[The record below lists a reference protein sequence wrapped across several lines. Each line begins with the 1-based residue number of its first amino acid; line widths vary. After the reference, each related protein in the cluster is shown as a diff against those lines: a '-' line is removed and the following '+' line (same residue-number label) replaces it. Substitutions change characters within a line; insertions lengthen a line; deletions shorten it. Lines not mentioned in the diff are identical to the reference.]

1 MLIFETENAA
11 GFEVLQDGEII
22 SLSNKGG
29 YIEMDKDQLLAL
41 LAMAVGWAE
50 NGEPLH

>member
-1 MLIFETENAA
+1 MYIFETENAP

-29 YIEMDKDQLLAL
+29 YMEIDRDQLLAL
-41 LAMAVGWAE
+41 FAIARNWAE
-50 NGEPLH
+50 RGEVIH